1 MVVPRQPLEKRVTVV
16 TQRARYTS
24 AHPTAM
30 AVTITNKGITVS
42 AAEAKHETAVA
53 LYQAIQREL
62 EKIRGYGRASSY
74 VSEVE
79 KLAHAYSMVAETN
92 VEENGY

>member
-1 MVVPRQPLEKRVTVV
+1 
-16 TQRARYTS
+16 
-24 AHPTAM
+24 
-30 AVTITNKGITVS
+30 VS

-53 LYQAIQREL
+53 LYKAIQAEL
-62 EKIRGYGRASSY
+62 EKIKGYGRASSY

-92 VEENGY
+92 VAEQNGY